1 MYKRPVPRPQFSVD
15 RSTLT
20 FANAENSIVYKLIH
34 RRQIPPYKPP
44 MHAPIVQLESYIFGL
59 ERHGA
64 TAEEIEKVR
73 LRNYIAPTPV
83 KAHVKPKK
91 TKKRIV
97 HDTDLDKVFS
107 QFTKPAVKKKVLKAV
122 VKKI

>member
-1 MYKRPVPRPQFSVD
+1 MKMMDAKKKMQKKSKDMILEVPDYF
-15 RSTLT
+15 
-20 FANAENSIVYKLIH
+20 
-34 RRQIPPYKPP
+34 
-44 MHAPIVQLESYIFGL
+44 
-59 ERHGA
+59 

-73 LRNYIAPTPV
+73 IQNYIAPTPV
-83 KAHVKPKK
+83 KVPVKPKK
-91 TKKRIV
+91 TKKKVV

>member
-1 MYKRPVPRPQFSVD
+1 
-15 RSTLT
+15 
-20 FANAENSIVYKLIH
+20 
-34 RRQIPPYKPP
+34 

-73 LRNYIAPTPV
+73 LQNYIAPTPV
-83 KAHVKPKK
+83 KAPVKPKK